1 MDSGGVSGF
10 VSGRGF
16 ERVEDAVGVDCKDIY
31 WRRREERVRQRMEEV
46 VQTSKV
52 KEIIDL

>member
-31 WRRREERVRQRMEEV
+31 WRRREERVRQRMDEMMRTRE
-46 VQTSKV
+46 V
-52 KEIIDL
+52 KEIVDL